1 MNEKNKKWTLVA
13 LFLGLLEILF
23 IDAMSSI
30 VGPAIVS
37 DLGDTSLYAFM
48 YTLTF
53 LCNTLALPI
62 TSMLGNKSG
71 RKYIIIGGVAVYG
84 VSSILAGMAG
94 NMIFHVIMRG
104 LQGIGKGCILGNVLA
119 FFGESLDE
127 KGRAKAMGFYGTLTG
142 IVFLVAPLAGGAIGD
157 LLGWRLTFYLSI
169 PLTAIVLLVLFFKM
183 PNIRSGAENVKLDW
197 MGTLLLS
204 VLTIAIVLFFSW
216 GGQTYSWM
224 SVQVIGALVV
234 FVASLGVFIWHI
246 NRCENPVLSPIL
258 FKNRESLL
266 VILGVVLIGPTL
278 YAVGSYLPM
287 VCQALVGTTATMTG
301 IVTALKSAVQLVLG
315 YAIGS
320 FIAKTGKIKLVMI
333 ATSVVYAVS
342 NFMLGFASAPT
353 DMVWLIVGI
362 LLSGFGTTTYSMVY
376 TLHAQNELPEHLIG
390 EATSAI
396 QFLQSLSGTIGLS
409 IVGMVLNIS
418 FSSRLANVVPEGLS
432 ALIPADQLQNYM
444 GTTLL
449 TDSSAV
455 SSVMEGLSAEGQ
467 TLFTQFVNNL
477 HTAYAGAMR
486 NAFLVLGVLCAIT
499 LIFSCMVRVTKKKQ
513 EAAK

>member
-1 MNEKNKKWTLVA
+1 M
-13 LFLGLLEILF
+13 
-23 IDAMSSI
+23 
-30 VGPAIVS
+30 
-37 DLGDTSLYAFM
+37 
-48 YTLTF
+48 
-53 LCNTLALPI
+53 
-62 TSMLGNKSG
+62 
-71 RKYIIIGGVAVYG
+71 
-84 VSSILAGMAG
+84 
-94 NMIFHVIMRG
+94 
-104 LQGIGKGCILGNVLA
+104 
-119 FFGESLDE
+119 
-127 KGRAKAMGFYGTLTG
+127 
-142 IVFLVAPLAGGAIGD
+142 
-157 LLGWRLTFYLSI
+157 
-169 PLTAIVLLVLFFKM
+169 
-183 PNIRSGAENVKLDW
+183 
-197 MGTLLLS
+197 
-204 VLTIAIVLFFSW
+204 
-216 GGQTYSWM
+216 
-224 SVQVIGALVV
+224 
-234 FVASLGVFIWHI
+234 
-246 NRCENPVLSPIL
+246 LSPIL

-353 DMVWLIVGI
+353 DMVWLIAGI

-455 SSVMEGLSAEGQ
+455 SSIMEGLSAEGQ